1 MKQLSPNL
9 YNWRPAEDQLYSDG
23 PSTSECALDSLW
35 RVDEVSYLETAQEK
49 AGKYFIAAAPRD
61 AANASVF
68 FMVSS
73 AHRSRAAAATA
84 GEFGPV

>member
-9 YNWRPAEDQLYSDG
+9 YNWRPAEEQLYSDG

-49 AGKYFIAAAPRD
+49 AGKYFIAAAPPRRGKRF
-61 AANASVF
+61 SVF
-68 FMVSS
+68 YGLERN
-73 AHRSRAAAATA
+73 RSRAAATA